1 MRSTAPRR
9 RRAALSFALVIVA
22 AGAGGIGVA
31 AGAAAGTPA
40 RAAPPHPE
48 LRAAVDS
55 RRSSCPANLADE
67 LRSTGPARQL
77 VTVNA
82 RSAATSVALLTTW
95 QRQGSCWVKMAGPW
109 PARLGVN
116 GISGHKVEGDG
127 TTPAGDFGIG
137 PVMYGNGPNPGVHYP
152 YHHLVCGD
160 WWDEDP
166 SSRWYNTFKHIACGS
181 YPDWTGGDSEPL
193 WTETTAYQSFAW
205 IEYNAHPVIPG
216 RGSAI
221 FLHDGIAD
229 PTTGCVSLRPSQL
242 DTVLDWLRRGDD
254 PSIVIGSDRSI
265 RRY

>member
-1 MRSTAPRR
+1 MS
-9 RRAALSFALVIVA
+9 
-22 AGAGGIGVA
+22 
-31 AGAAAGTPA
+31 
-40 RAAPPHPE
+40 
-48 LRAAVDS
+48 AVTEF
-55 RRSSCPANLADE
+55 RRSGCPANLADE
-67 LRSTGPARQL
+67 LRSTGSARQL

-82 RSAATSVALLTTW
+82 RSAATSLALLTTW
-95 QRQGSCWVKMAGPW
+95 RRQGRCWVKVAGPW

-137 PVMYGNGPNPGVHYP
+137 PVMFGNGPNPGVHYP

-193 WTETTAYQSFAW
+193 WTETAAYQSFAW
-205 IEYNAHPVIPG
+205 IEYNTHPVVPG

-221 FLHDGIAD
+221 FLHDDIAA

-242 DTVLDWLRRGDD
+242 DKVLDWLRSSDD
-254 PSIVIGSDRSI
+254 PRVVIGSDRSI